1 MTNDLKKEENFR
13 LGILLAAAAAAAA
26 AAEPGVESLG
36 WKDERWR
43 KQRIGRMNTDHV
55 YGANVEQS
63 DVFSPHQSF
72 K

>member
-43 KQRIGRMNTDHV
+43 KQRIGRIKNE
-55 YGANVEQS
+55 Y
-63 DVFSPHQSF
+63 
-72 K
+72 

>member
-43 KQRIGRMNTDHV
+43 KQRFGRMNTDHV

-63 DVFSPHQSF
+63 DDCFLTTPII
-72 K
+72 

>member
-36 WKDERWR
+36 WKEWRERSIL
-43 KQRIGRMNTDHV
+43 RIADLV
-55 YGANVEQS
+55 YKVLLKCKS
-63 DVFSPHQSF
+63 TVCIDLR
-72 K
+72 